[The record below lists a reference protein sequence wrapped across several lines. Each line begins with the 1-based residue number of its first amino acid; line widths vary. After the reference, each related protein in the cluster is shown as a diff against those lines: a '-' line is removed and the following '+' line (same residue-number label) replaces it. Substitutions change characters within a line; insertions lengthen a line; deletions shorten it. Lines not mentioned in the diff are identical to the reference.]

1 MNSAPPPA
9 VRPGSQG
16 LRLAVR
22 AADDD
27 GERPTGRRLHR
38 FAAAPG
44 VDLHVREYPATAGA
58 ESRTL
63 LLVHGAFEHG
73 ELYDHAARR
82 FAARGWR
89 VLLPDLRGHG
99 RSGGHEMHVRRFAEY
114 VADLRG
120 VLHEFGADPARTALV
135 GNSMG
140 GLATARLVQNADGG
154 GPAPAAVAALCSPL
168 LRIVTP
174 VPPHTLIA
182 GKLCRLLRPK
192 ARFDVPQDPDDPVA
206 AARPHDPLRR
216 TTVTASWF
224 FAVRRAVKAVWKD
237 AARIETP
244 LHVMQSGADRVVCP
258 LAPAVWINAVGAEDR
273 SCEVL
278 PGANHEV
285 FQEPTWR
292 RHADRLADWF
302 DLYVPAAER
311 ADGAAPAV
319 RRAA

>member
-1 MNSAPPPA
+1 MHAVGDAERSASPRCVHQVVA
-9 VRPGSQG
+9 R
-16 LRLAVR
+16 
-22 AADDD
+22 D
-27 GERPTGRRLHR
+27 GV
-38 FAAAPG
+38 A
-44 VDLHVREYPATAGA
+44 LHVREYPAVPAAGSGLLTAP
-58 ESRTL
+58 RTL

-73 ELYDHAARR
+73 ELYDHAARY

-99 RSGGHEMHVRRFAEY
+99 RSGGTAMHVRRFVEY

-120 VLHEFGADPARTALV
+120 LLREFDADPARTALV

-140 GLATARLVQNADGG
+140 GLATARLIQNADRG
-154 GPAPAAVAALCSPL
+154 GPAPAAAAALCSPL

-174 VPPHTLIA
+174 VPIPKLLA
-182 GKLCRLLRPK
+182 GKVCRLLRPRT
-192 ARFDVPQDPDDPVA
+192 RFAAPRNAHDPVA

-216 TTVTASWF
+216 TAVTASWF

-237 AARIETP
+237 ADRIATP

-258 LAPAVWINAVGAEDR
+258 LAPGVWINEVGAADR

-285 FQEPTWR
+285 FQEPDWR
-292 RHADRLADWF
+292 RHAARLAEWF
-302 DLYVPAAER
+302 ETRVPAAEGL
-311 ADGAAPAV
+311 AAAGPAAELAPAA